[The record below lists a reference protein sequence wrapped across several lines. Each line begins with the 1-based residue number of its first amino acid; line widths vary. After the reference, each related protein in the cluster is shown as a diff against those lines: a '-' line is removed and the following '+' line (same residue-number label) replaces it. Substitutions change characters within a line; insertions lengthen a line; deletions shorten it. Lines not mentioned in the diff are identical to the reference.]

1 MLTVSVVIPAFEAAS
16 FVGAAVRSARAQTL
30 TDIEVLVIDD
40 GSHDGTADAANAAA
54 EGDPRVSVLRLPQ
67 NGGVSTARNAALD
80 VARGRW
86 IALLDADDLYAPDRL
101 ARLVAAGDELG
112 ADLMAD
118 HVLLSR
124 EGSTAEPMFVLPRRY
139 AREPIDVRAFIRT
152 DSPTQPIGFMKPLLR
167 RAFLLEHGLRYA
179 DGMNAGED
187 FHLYVRCLLRGA
199 RLYCSADA
207 GYVAMARPGSLSRS
221 DSSGV
226 VATFIRSTRHLREE
240 ALRLGNAPAARL
252 LARRALDQRS
262 YGAYDR
268 LSDALHRG
276 RFGAA
281 LPMMWEL
288 GRRGYTWRRF
298 ATAVR
303 RRCSPQSS

>member
-16 FVGAAVRSARAQTL
+16 FVGAAVRSACLQTL

-40 GSHDGTADAANAAA
+40 GSHDRTAEAAITAAGGDA
-54 EGDPRVSVLRLPQ
+54 RVRVLRQPQ
-67 NGGVSTARNAALD
+67 NGGVSAARNAALD

-86 IALLDADDLYAPDRL
+86 IALLDADDVYAPERL

-118 HVLLSR
+118 HVQLVR
-124 EGSTAEPMFVLPRRY
+124 EGSADEPMFVLPHRY
-139 AREPIDVRAFIRT
+139 ARMPIDVCAFIRT

-167 RAFLLEHGLRYA
+167 RSFLFDHALRYA

-199 RLYCSADA
+199 RLYCARDA
-207 GYVAMARPGSLSRS
+207 GYIATARSGSLSRA

-226 VATFIRSTRHLREE
+226 VAAFIRSTEQLREE
-240 ALRLGNAPAARL
+240 ALRFGNASAARL

-268 LSDALHRG
+268 LSDALHRR
-276 RFGAA
+276 RFRAA

-298 ATAVR
+298 ATAAR
-303 RRCSPQSS
+303 RRCLPQLP